1 MHCEKQMRHQ
11 PILCTHCGVQGHADF
26 DPWLLVQI
34 SYARQ
39 LITLE
44 QRNRVINIMN
54 RFRLPLWHV
63 VCHPSLF
70 WKVCSTALEFT
81 EKATCCWIP
90 SSRQSSVTQARIL
103 GHKSSALHWKCDCVA
118 ARCMR
123 KMPAVPIFFLCYC

>member
-1 MHCEKQMRHQ
+1 MIEKV
-11 PILCTHCGVQGHADF
+11 PAELL
-26 DPWLLVQI
+26 DPCLMVQI

-70 WKVCSTALEFT
+70 WKVRPTA
-81 EKATCCWIP
+81 P
-90 SSRQSSVTQARIL
+90 
-103 GHKSSALHWKCDCVA
+103 DCQYKNH
-118 ARCMR
+118 R
-123 KMPAVPIFFLCYC
+123 

>member
-1 MHCEKQMRHQ
+1 MQT
-11 PILCTHCGVQGHADF
+11 LTHGF
-26 DPWLLVQI
+26 LVQI

-103 GHKSSALHWKCDCVA
+103 GTSQV
-118 ARCMR
+118 RCIGN
-123 KMPAVPIFFLCYC
+123 VIV